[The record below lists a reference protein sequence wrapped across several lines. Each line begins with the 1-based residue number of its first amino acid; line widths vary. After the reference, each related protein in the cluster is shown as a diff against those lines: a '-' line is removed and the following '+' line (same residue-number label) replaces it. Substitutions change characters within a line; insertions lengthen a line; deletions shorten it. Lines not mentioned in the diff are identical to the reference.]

1 MHELSSSIEF
11 FKLVDGSNQL
21 CKVVRNYK
29 VDLRKKYDDRR
40 TLFHENFG
48 QIKKL
53 RIFWGGQKRNSHM
66 KCHGLEN
73 VRFNLQF
80 SILLF

>member
-11 FKLVDGSNQL
+11 LKIVDGSNQL
-21 CKVVRNYK
+21 YKVVRNYK

-53 RIFWGGQKRNSHM
+53 RFWGGDAWDSKS
-66 KCHGLEN
+66 
-73 VRFNLQF
+73 F
-80 SILLF
+80 SVESE